1 MAEQTQHSNHDH
13 AGCSI
18 PSYNTRDLLVR
29 EDIMEKAKHLAELIL
44 TTEEVQQ
51 FQRAEKQIQSHERL
65 QEIIAQMKKKQKEI
79 VAFESFQNKQM
90 VEKIEG
96 ELNALQDELDNI
108 PLVVEFQQSQ
118 TDVNYMLQLVMSV
131 IRDTIAEKI
140 DVEQAQVEAPEN
152 CD

>member
-1 MAEQTQHSNHDH
+1 MAEQTKHSNHNH
-13 AGCSI
+13 EGCSI
-18 PSYNTRDLLVR
+18 PSYHSRDLLVR

-51 FQRAEKQIQSHERL
+51 FQKAEKLVQSHERL

-96 ELNALQDELDNI
+96 ELSALQDELDGI

-118 TDVNYMLQLVMSV
+118 TDVNYLLQLIISV

-140 DVEQAQVEAPEN
+140 DLEHAQVEAPEN